1 MVKVIKIQVQNAA
14 GQPMAGQAV
23 DLTGSGERSTNPDGN
38 VQFLS
43 EELSNAVIKIGG
55 AKAWS
60 GSISDLKAQEIFK
73 QVGADFV
80 RS

>member
-23 DLTGSGERSTNPDGN
+23 DLTGSGERVSTFEGN

-43 EELSNAVIKIGG
+43 DEIANAVIKIGG

-60 GSISDLKAQEIFK
+60 GSTADLKPQEIFK